1 MTDKDLDKL
10 RKEIDELDIK
20 LLYLLNQRA
29 ELVLQVAKI
38 KLEGGK
44 KLFDPT
50 RERDIFVNLTGK
62 NPGPLTPDAIV
73 RLFERVI
80 DESRRLERT
89 EVFDKK
95 KDIKWLS

>member
-95 KDIKWLS
+95 KDIK

>member
-1 MTDKDLDKL
+1 MA
-10 RKEIDELDIK
+10 RKKKIESQRDEIDAIDLK

-29 ELVLQVAKI
+29 ELVI
-38 KLEGGK
+38 KLAEEKRELGM
-44 KLFDPT
+44 KLFDPK

-73 RLFERVI
+73 RLYERII

-89 EVFDKK
+89 EVYDREKK
-95 KDIKWLS
+95 KK

>member
-10 RKEIDELDIK
+10 RKEIDELDVK

-38 KLEGGK
+38 KIAGGK

-89 EVFDKK
+89 EVYDKK
-95 KDIKWLS
+95 KDDQ